1 MLAACMHPA
10 LTTFRSGPGGEERNM
25 HGQCRERIWLTWRRQ
40 PKGWRC
46 IMQWK
51 SQLGLSCHAEKTYIR
66 ESAVR
71 LLGKSRHERGEL
83 LQQWRTRAEKC
94 SNHSKQNTVQSTGI
108 THEKRQLW
116 GWGGERQRRE
126 GEDRTGRYSDQM
138 VSLAILSYAG
148 LVIMYIVSTDNLVRL
163 FNIDVL
169 KIQEKQ
175 CISYMKIHTMIS
187 WVMVRY
193 RSRAELVR

>member
-1 MLAACMHPA
+1 
-10 LTTFRSGPGGEERNM
+10 
-25 HGQCRERIWLTWRRQ
+25 
-40 PKGWRC
+40 
-46 IMQWK
+46 
-51 SQLGLSCHAEKTYIR
+51 
-66 ESAVR
+66 
-71 LLGKSRHERGEL
+71 
-83 LQQWRTRAEKC
+83 
-94 SNHSKQNTVQSTGI
+94 
-108 THEKRQLW
+108 
-116 GWGGERQRRE
+116 
-126 GEDRTGRYSDQM
+126 M